1 MPMDQS
7 SNSRFQ
13 ALVVP
18 ELRSAYSLARW
29 ITGNPVDAEDVVQE
43 ALLRAYRYFAG
54 YRGENGRAWLL
65 RIVRNVAAT
74 WATSRGRLK
83 LVSLDD
89 DMAFDSDA
97 QAEIAADGS
106 TSSDPAEIAERASE
120 LQRLRQ
126 AIAALPP
133 EQREVVVLRDVE
145 GLAYRDIAA
154 ILDIPLGT
162 MMSRLSRA
170 RDDLE
175 QRLRPLGGQPQ

>member
-1 MPMDQS
+1 M
-7 SNSRFQ
+7 
-13 ALVVP
+13 
-18 ELRSAYSLARW
+18 
-29 ITGNPVDAEDVVQE
+29 QE

-74 WATSRGRLK
+74 SATSRGRLK